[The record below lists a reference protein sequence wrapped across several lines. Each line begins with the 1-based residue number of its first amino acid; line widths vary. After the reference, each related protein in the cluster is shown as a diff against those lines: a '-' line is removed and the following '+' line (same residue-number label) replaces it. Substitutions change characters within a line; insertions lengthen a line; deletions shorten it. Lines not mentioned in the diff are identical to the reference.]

1 MVIERNDT
9 IRETQPQR
17 RVKAATL
24 TVVTI
29 ACIALLKAAIC
40 CAGGE
45 KDGFSLGYGTLQPVA
60 TRTADKQPGVLT
72 AKYGFSLLKD
82 LTPYVG
88 TGLAYVLPQ
97 EAVITDPQTKLRTGL
112 AGQAGVS
119 FSLGSNSSL
128 TIDYKYLHFTNDP
141 PNSDKGTPPQSVGI
155 GVNIKF

>member
-1 MVIERNDT
+1 MGIERNNTMRDA
-9 IRETQPQR
+9 QPQLR
-17 RVKAATL
+17 AIVTAL
-24 TVVTI
+24 TVATI
-29 ACIALLKAAIC
+29 ACFALLKAAIC
-40 CAGGE
+40 CANGE

-60 TRTADKQPGVLT
+60 TRTVDKQPGVLT

-97 EAVITDPQTKLRTGL
+97 EAVVTDTPTKLRTGL

-128 TIDYKYLHFTNDP
+128 IIDYKYLHFTNDP
-141 PNSDKGTPPQSVGI
+141 SNSDRGTPPQSVGI